1 MHPIVQF
8 IKFGEFQESKIQFE
22 IFTLFELFFYLLLF
36 FPETS
41 LTMAAVCWISR
52 RKKKRKRFRV

>member
-22 IFTLFELFFYLLLF
+22 RFTRVPYSNFFYLFLFAFFQKLL
-36 FPETS
+36 
-41 LTMAAVCWISR
+41 
-52 RKKKRKRFRV
+52 